1 MPNERR
7 YPAAWLQQSL
17 YDSAPGATSTL
28 NVPIGIRLQGVLD
41 KGRLVAALNAIVGRH
56 EALRTRLVVSE
67 SGLWQAVSEEFQP
80 VQLTEQVIAP
90 DTVTE
95 VCRSEF
101 AQPFDLHGPLVRFR
115 LWKIG
120 ERDHLL
126 TIAADHTI
134 MDGFSAQII
143 LRELAALY
151 AGEALEPPT
160 LQFGDYAA
168 WEHRD
173 VVPGSVDY
181 WARQLPSA
189 NARME
194 LGVTPESLGGN
205 MRTELY
211 QLPEIDHKSLVAA
224 ARQWRVSVL
233 AVLAALTLS
242 SLQGYLTMPGVIG
255 LFVGNRDRPE
265 LESTIGFVA
274 DLMPVPVP
282 ADPGRDLEALA
293 RGIAPVLE
301 ECHEYRVPLRS
312 VRELLRPRPGRPLFD
327 VTLNYLPALSHMD
340 KALSAGGLSIRGE
353 LLEFLYPTRLNH
365 GWYDGAAFLDYR
377 WRARDGRLIGYLA
390 ANGPDSLGQA
400 ARTVTQRT
408 GDLLSAIASG
418 NDQRGT
424 ER

>member
-17 YDSAPGATSTL
+17 YDSAHGATSTL
-28 NVPIGIRLQGVLD
+28 NVPIGIRLQGALD
-41 KGRLVAALNAIVGRH
+41 KGRLVEALNVIVRRH

-67 SGLWQAVSEEFQP
+67 SRLCQTVSDEFTP
-80 VQLTEQVIAP
+80 VQVPEQVIAP
-90 DTVTE
+90 DAVME
-95 VCRSEF
+95 MCRSEF
-101 AQPFDLHGPLVRFR
+101 ARSFDLHGPLVRFR
-115 LWKIG
+115 LSKIG

-143 LRELAALY
+143 VRELAALY

-160 LQFGDYAA
+160 LQYGDYSV
-168 WEHRD
+168 WEQRQ
-173 VVPGSVDY
+173 VTSGSLAY
-181 WARQLPSA
+181 WTRLLSSA

-194 LGVTPESLGGN
+194 LGVTPESLGGR
-205 MRTELY
+205 MKTELY
-211 QLPEIDHKSLVAA
+211 QLPEIDHDSLGAA
-224 ARQWRVSVL
+224 ARKWRVPVL
-233 AVLAALTLS
+233 AVLAALTLA
-242 SLQGYLTMPGVIG
+242 SLRGYLTMPSVIG

-265 LESTIGFVA
+265 LATTIGFVA

-282 ADPGRDLEALA
+282 ADLGSDPGVLA
-293 RGIAPVLE
+293 RRIAPVLE

-312 VRELLRPRPGRPLFD
+312 VRELLGPRPGRPLFD

-340 KALSAGGLSIRGE
+340 AVLSAGGLSISGE
-353 LLEFLYPTRLNH
+353 LLEFLYPTRLSR

-390 ANGPDSLGQA
+390 ANGPDSLEEVA
-400 ARTVTQRT
+400 HDVAQRA
-408 GDLLSAIASG
+408 GVLLKSIASV
-418 NDQRGT
+418 ND
-424 ER
+424 